1 MSNDITRAEVC
12 AVACAEAFRDAGEV
26 LVSAF
31 GTVPTIGVRLARH
44 TFSPDILLTDG
55 GANIVRGT
63 WAVGTKPDG
72 DIESWSPFRDIFDI
86 VWNGKRQV
94 MMIPVQIDAYGNV
107 NISAI
112 GDYEKPKVQLVGV
125 RGAPGNSVSHRTS
138 YWVANHGPRTF
149 TAKVDM
155 VSGVGTDN
163 AAKNPAAAKF
173 HDLHRIVTNLG
184 VFDFGG
190 EGGRMRLLSRHPG
203 VSVEEI
209 QAANEFELEVP
220 ADVPETRLPTDE
232 ELRLI
237 REVLDPQNLRAQE
250 VAN

>member
-1 MSNDITRAEVC
+1 MSEITRAEVC
-12 AVACAEAFRDAGEV
+12 AVACAEAFRDAGEI

-31 GTVPTIGVRLARH
+31 GTIPTIGVRLARH

-55 GANIVRGT
+55 GPHVVQGT
-63 WAVGTKPDG
+63 WAVGSTPDG
-72 DIESWSPFRDIFDI
+72 AVESWSPFRDIFDI
-86 VWNGKRQV
+86 VWSGKRQV
-94 MMIPVQIDAYGNV
+94 MMIPVQMDAHGNV

-112 GDYEKPKVQLVGV
+112 GDYAQPKVQLVGV
-125 RGAPGNSVSHRTS
+125 RGAPGNTVSHPTS
-138 YWVANHGPRTF
+138 YWVPNHGARTF
-149 TAKVDM
+149 TPAVDM

-173 HDLHRIVTNLG
+173 HHLHRVVTNLG
-184 VFDFGG
+184 VFDFGA

-203 VSVEEI
+203 VTVEEI
-209 QAANEFELEVP
+209 KAATGFDLAIDGE
-220 ADVPETRLPTDE
+220 VPETRLPTAE

-237 REVLDPQNLRAQE
+237 REVIDPSNLREKE